1 MALLSNLHKVY
12 VSLRNVLSL
21 KDLAEEVELVIKSMP
36 RSKDLPEDIQRN
48 KLDFI
53 KETVN
58 SDLFQADGN

>member
-1 MALLSNLHKVY
+1 
-12 VSLRNVLSL
+12 LSL